1 MTVAMMRKLSGGTM
15 DIKNGSLRNH
25 TKQLVHARRLKE
37 AVKVTDS
44 YFKAI

>member
-1 MTVAMMRKLSGGTM
+1 MTVTVVMMRMLSGG
-15 DIKNGSLRNH
+15 IKNGILRNH

-44 YFKAI
+44 YFKTI